1 MFTFLLYIF
10 HWLIKISDD
19 LAKYYA
25 MYTCT
30 LNKRIAFCKLLTHM
44 YKPQAVMQYKAFQSK
59 NFKCLFYTAMQ
70 TDRFSRQCSEF
81 FKNEFEECLY
91 LVQESEER
99 RQKSW
104 SKVTQGTI
112 QNSGYTFCII
122 QKVPYLKTL
131 TVGQFLQPRG
141 QTLITSTLKLFDN
154 NDSIGWMLIIS
165 QQVRYN
171 L

>member
-1 MFTFLLYIF
+1 MFTFLLHIF

-81 FKNEFEECLY
+81 FKNEIEECLY
-91 LVQESEER
+91 LVQ
-99 RQKSW
+99 KSKEAKIMVK
-104 SKVTQGTI
+104 STTQGTI
-112 QNSGYTFCII
+112 LESGFTFSSVLHHLEC
-122 QKVPYLKTL
+122 
-131 TVGQFLQPRG
+131 
-141 QTLITSTLKLFDN
+141 SLFKKH
-154 NDSIGWMLIIS
+154 L
-165 QQVRYN
+165 VCTYYC
-171 L
+171 